1 MYVNLLRLYLPDAKK
16 SQTLIGRKQT
26 MLKPLGETMK
36 LVCKTALAL
45 TLGVAATTSVSAQE
59 LTIAIVNNGHM
70 LNMQKVAGAYAVKT
84 GVTLNWVSLEEG
96 VLREQVTADTATS
109 GGQYDIINIGMQE
122 APIWGAAGWIEPLN
136 FGDDYD
142 LDDMLPAMR
151 NGLSHDGQL
160 YAAPFYGE
168 SSMVMYRKDLTDA
181 AGVSIKDNDSWDN
194 IKAAAA
200 AIHKPDDGVYGA
212 CLRGKPGWGDNMAFI
227 TTVVNS
233 FGGAWFDKDMKPV
246 LNSQEWKDAINFY
259 VDLLGNYGPPGSE
272 GNSFNEILALYN
284 EGKCGMWIDATIAAS
299 FLEVDGVAYAQSP
312 NAGNP
317 VGANWLWAWA
327 MAVPAGSPNAEESMK
342 FIEWATSKEY
352 IKAVAD
358 HPEFGW
364 GSVPTGTRASTYAYP
379 EFQEAAG
386 FAAAEM
392 AAIESAAP
400 EATDLKPY
408 VGVQFA
414 AIPEFPE
421 VGGAVAQEMA
431 AALSGAK
438 SVDEALE
445 AAQGAADAIMKEAG
459 YY

>member
-1 MYVNLLRLYLPDAKK
+1 M
-16 SQTLIGRKQT
+16 S
-26 MLKPLGETMK
+26 LKNVL
-36 LVCKTALAL
+36 CTASA
-45 TLGVAATTSVSAQE
+45 VAFAATGAFAAE

-70 LNMQKVAGAYAVKT
+70 INMQTVAEAYTEET
-84 GVTLNWVSLEEG
+84 GVKLNWVALEEG
-96 VLREQVTADTATS
+96 VLREQVTSDTATG
-109 GGQYDIINIGMQE
+109 GGQYDVINIGMQE

-136 FGDDYD
+136 FSAEYD
-142 LDDMLPAMR
+142 VEDILPAMR
-151 NGLSHDGQL
+151 AGLSNDGTL

-181 AGVSIKDNDSWDN
+181 AGVTIRDNDSWARVKD
-194 IKAAAA
+194 AAA
-200 AIHKPDDGVYGA
+200 AIHDPDNGVYGA

-233 FGGAWFDKDMKPV
+233 FGGAWFDEEGRPQLDSAMW
-246 LNSQEWKDAINFY
+246 NEAINFY

-299 FLEVDGVAYAQSP
+299 FLEVDGVEYAQSP
-312 NAGNP
+312 NAGNAA
-317 VGANWLWAWA
+317 GANWLWAWA
-327 MAVPAGSPNAEESMK
+327 FAIPAGSPNAEEAQK

-352 IKAVAD
+352 VQAVGN

-364 GSVPTGTRASTYAYP
+364 GSVPTGQRASTYEIA
-379 EFQEAAG
+379 EFKAAAG

-392 AAIESAAP
+392 AAIDSAAP
-400 EATDLKPY
+400 AASDIKPY

-421 VGGAVAQEMA
+421 VGSAVAQEMA

-438 SVDEALE
+438 SVEDAL
-445 AAQGAADAIMKEAG
+445 AASQAAADAIMREAG
-459 YY
+459 YYE

>member
-1 MYVNLLRLYLPDAKK
+1 MSLRNALFGA
-16 SQTLIGRKQT
+16 
-26 MLKPLGETMK
+26 
-36 LVCKTALAL
+36 TAL
-45 TLGVAATTSVSAQE
+45 TMVASVGATEE

-70 LNMQKVAGAYAVKT
+70 INMQTVAEAYTAET
-84 GVTLNWVSLEEG
+84 GVKLNWVSLEEG
-96 VLREQVTADTATS
+96 VLREQVTSDTATG
-109 GGQYDIINIGMQE
+109 GGQYDIVNIGMQE
-122 APIWGAAGWIEPLN
+122 APIWGAAGWIEPLE
-136 FGDDYD
+136 FGADYD
-142 LDDMLPAMR
+142 MDDILPAIR
-151 NGLSHDGQL
+151 AGLSHDGTM

-168 SSMVMYRKDLTDA
+168 SSMVMYRKDLMDA
-181 AGVSIKDNDSWDN
+181 AGVSIADNDSWDN

-200 AIHKPDDGVYGA
+200 AVHDPDNGVYGA

-233 FGGAWFDKDMKPV
+233 FGGAWFDADFNPTID
-246 LNSQEWKDAINFY
+246 SDEWRAAINFY

-327 MAVPAGSPNAEESMK
+327 MAVPAGTENAEEAK
-342 FIEWATSKEY
+342 AFIEWATSKDY
-352 IKAVAD
+352 VQAVGN

-364 GSVPTGTRASTYAYP
+364 GSVPTGQRASTYALP
-379 EFQEAAG
+379 EFQAVAG

-421 VGGAVAQEMA
+421 VGSAVAQEMA

-438 SVDEALE
+438 SVDEAL
-445 AAQGAADAIMKEAG
+445 AASQAAAAAIMEEAG
-459 YY
+459 Y

>member
-1 MYVNLLRLYLPDAKK
+1 MK
-16 SQTLIGRKQT
+16 SFFS
-26 MLKPLGETMK
+26 
-36 LVCKTALAL
+36 TAAAVA
-45 TLGVAATTSVSAQE
+45 VAATGATSISAQD

-70 LNMQKVAGAYAVKT
+70 INMQKVAEAYTADT
-84 GVTLNWVSLEEG
+84 GVNLNWVSLEEG
-96 VLREQVTADTATS
+96 VLREQVTSDTATG

-136 FGDDYD
+136 FGADYD
-142 LDDMLPAMR
+142 VNDMLPAMR
-151 NGLSHDGQL
+151 NGLSHDGTL

-181 AGVSIKDNDSWDN
+181 AGVVVRDNDTWANVKGAAMAMHDPDN
-194 IKAAAA
+194 
-200 AIHKPDDGVYGA
+200 GVYGA
-212 CLRGKPGWGDNMAFI
+212 CLRGKPGWGDNMAFV
-227 TTVVNS
+227 TTMVNS
-233 FGGAWFDKDMKPV
+233 FGGAWFDADMRPA
-246 LNSQEWKDAINFY
+246 LNSAAWNEAINFY

-299 FLEVDGVAYAQSP
+299 FLTVDGVAYAQSP

-327 MAVPAGSPNAEESMK
+327 MAVPTGSPNSEAAHA
-342 FIEWATSKEY
+342 FIEWATSKAY
-352 IKAVAD
+352 IQAVAN
-358 HPEFGW
+358 HPDFGW

-379 EFQEAAG
+379 EFQAVAG

-400 EATDLKPY
+400 AATDVKPY

-421 VGGAVAQEMA
+421 VGSAVAQEIA

-438 SVDEALE
+438 TVEEAL
-445 AAQGAADAIMKEAG
+445 AASQAAATAIMAEAG
-459 YY
+459 YF

>member
-1 MYVNLLRLYLPDAKK
+1 MKSLLN
-16 SQTLIGRKQT
+16 S
-26 MLKPLGETMK
+26 
-36 LVCKTALAL
+36 ALSL
-45 TLGVAATTSVSAQE
+45 TLVVVSASFATAAE

-70 LNMQKVAGAYAVKT
+70 INMQKVAEAYTAET
-84 GVTLNWVSLEEG
+84 GVALNWVSLEEG
-96 VLREQVTADTATS
+96 VLREQVTSDTAT
-109 GGQYDIINIGMQE
+109 GGGEYDIINIGMQE
-122 APIWGAAGWIEPLN
+122 APIWGAAGWIEALN
-136 FGDDYD
+136 FGSDYD
-142 LDDMLPAMR
+142 IDDMLPAIR
-151 NGLSHDGQL
+151 NGLSHDGTL

-181 AGVSIKDNDSWDN
+181 AGVSISDNDSWDN
-194 IKAAAA
+194 VKVAAA
-200 AIHKPDDGVYGA
+200 AIHNPSAGVYGA

-227 TTVVNS
+227 TTMVNS
-233 FGGAWFDKDMKPV
+233 FGGAWFDKNMRPTIESD
-246 LNSQEWKDAINFY
+246 EWRAAINFY
-259 VDLLGNYGPPGSE
+259 IDLLGNYGPPGSE

-327 MAVPAGSPNAEESMK
+327 MAVPAGSPNAAESMK

-352 IKAVAD
+352 VKAVAD
-358 HPEFGW
+358 HPDFGW

-379 EFQEAAG
+379 EFQAVAG
-386 FAAAEM
+386 FASAEI

-400 EATDLKPY
+400 AATELKPY

-414 AIPEFPE
+414 AIPEFPQ
-421 VGGAVAQEMA
+421 VGSAVAQEMA

-438 SVDEALE
+438 SVDEAL
-445 AAQGAADAIMKEAG
+445 AASQSAADAIMSEAG

>member
-1 MYVNLLRLYLPDAKK
+1 
-16 SQTLIGRKQT
+16 
-26 MLKPLGETMK
+26 MK
-36 LVCKTALAL
+36 LVRNTALAL
-45 TLGVAATTSVSAQE
+45 TVGIASATTASATE

-70 LNMQKVAGAYAVKT
+70 INMQKVAGAYAVET

-96 VLREQVTADTATS
+96 VLREQVTSDTATG

-136 FGDDYD
+136 FGADYD
-142 LDDMLPAMR
+142 VDDMLPAMR
-151 NGLSHDGQL
+151 DGLSHEGTL

-181 AGVSIKDNDSWDN
+181 AGVSIGDNDSWDN
-194 IKAAAA
+194 VKAAAA
-200 AIHKPDDGVYGA
+200 AIHDPDNGVYGV

-233 FGGAWFDKDMKPV
+233 FGGAWFDKDMKPA
-246 LNSQEWKDAINFY
+246 LDTQEWNDAINFY
-259 VDLLGNYGPPGSE
+259 VDLLGSYGPPGSE

-299 FLEVDGVAYAQSP
+299 FLTVDGVAYAQSP

-327 MAVPAGSPNAEESMK
+327 MAVPAGTPNKDEAMK
-342 FIEWATSKEY
+342 FIEWATSKDY

-358 HPEFGW
+358 HPDFGW

-379 EFQEAAG
+379 EFQAAAD
-386 FAAAEM
+386 FASAEM

-400 EATDLKPY
+400 GATDIKPY

-438 SVDEALE
+438 SVEDAL
-445 AAQGAADAIMKEAG
+445 AASQKAADAIMREAG

>member
-1 MYVNLLRLYLPDAKK
+1 MKFLRK
-16 SQTLIGRKQT
+16 SA
-26 MLKPLGETMK
+26 
-36 LVCKTALAL
+36 LVLAV
-45 TLGVAATTSVSAQE
+45 GVATATTASAAE

-70 LNMQKVAGAYAVKT
+70 INMQKVAGAYAADT
-84 GVTLNWVSLEEG
+84 GTVLNWVSLEEG
-96 VLREQVTADTATS
+96 VLREQVTSDTATG

-136 FGDDYD
+136 FGADYD
-142 LDDMLPAMR
+142 IDDMLPAIR
-151 NGLSHDGQL
+151 NGLSHEGTL

-181 AGVSIKDNDSWDN
+181 AGVSVADNDSWDN

-200 AIHKPDDGVYGA
+200 AIHDPDNGVYGA
-212 CLRGKPGWGDNMAFI
+212 CLRGKPGW
-227 TTVVNS
+227 
-233 FGGAWFDKDMKPV
+233 
-246 LNSQEWKDAINFY
+246 
-259 VDLLGNYGPPGSE
+259 NYGPPGSE

-327 MAVPAGSPNAEESMK
+327 MAVPAGSPNAEEAKK

-379 EFQEAAG
+379 EFQAAAG

-421 VGGAVAQEMA
+421 VGSAVAQEMA

-438 SVDEALE
+438 SVDDAL
-445 AAQGAADAIMKEAG
+445 AASQAAADAIMREAG

>member
-1 MYVNLLRLYLPDAKK
+1 MNLF
-16 SQTLIGRKQT
+16 
-26 MLKPLGETMK
+26 
-36 LVCKTALAL
+36 CKTAL
-45 TLGVAATTSVSAQE
+45 GVALAASTAMTAAATE

-70 LNMQKVAGAYAVKT
+70 LNMQKVAEAYTKET
-84 GVTLNWVSLEEG
+84 GVKLKWVSLEEG
-96 VLREQVTADTATS
+96 VLREQVTSDTATG

-136 FGDDYD
+136 FGEEYD
-142 LDDMLPAMR
+142 LDDMLPAIR
-151 NGLSHDGQL
+151 NGLSHEGQL

-168 SSMVMYRKDLTDA
+168 SSMVMYRKDLADA
-181 AGVSIKDNDSWDN
+181 AGVSIADNDSWDN
-194 IKAAAA
+194 VMAAAA
-200 AIHKPDDGVYGA
+200 AMHDPDNGVFGA

-227 TTVVNS
+227 TTMVNS
-233 FGGAWFDKDMKPV
+233 FGGAWFDADFTPTIDTP
-246 LNSQEWKDAINFY
+246 EWEAAINFY
-259 VDLLGNYGPPGSE
+259 VELLGSYGPPGSE

-284 EGKCGMWIDATIAAS
+284 EGKCGLWIDATIAAS
-299 FLEVDGVAYAQSP
+299 FLNPPTGEVAYAQSP

-327 MAVPAGSPNAEESMK
+327 MAVPAGSPNAEAATA
-342 FIEWATSKEY
+342 FIEWATSKDY
-352 IKAVAD
+352 IQAVAA
-358 HPEFGW
+358 HPDFGW

-379 EFQEAAG
+379 EFQAVAG

-421 VGGAVAQEMA
+421 VGIAVAAEMA
-431 AALSGAK
+431 AALSGSK
-438 SVDEALE
+438 SV
-445 AAQGAADAIMKEAG
+445 ADALAASQAAAAAIMEEAG
-459 YY
+459 Y